1 MKVQIKRTGT
11 YSKFGLPHGKVGA
24 QTLVAGDV
32 VELPDYY
39 AAELIDKDMIEGY
52 MEPAKETVAEEVVT
66 KETPPPT
73 TKRRPRRKSASPQA
87 DTKRHIPK
95 ATAKKPVGIAKKG

>member
-1 MKVQIKRTGT
+1 MKVRIKRTGT

-24 QTLVAGDV
+24 QELAAGDV

-39 AAELIDKDMIEGY
+39 ATELIDKDMLEAY
-52 MEPAKETVAEEVVT
+52 LEPVKETVAEEVVT
-66 KETPPPT
+66 EEDPPPT

-87 DTKRHIPK
+87 DTKRHIPE
-95 ATAKKPVGIAKKG
+95 ATAEKAFGIAKKG